1 MDGGKTLKNKKRKR
15 KGESC
20 DAERKGPRKSLKPM
34 KKISRV
40 DGAWRLLLVGLS
52 FFLSAGCVVYS
63 IEQLRR
69 REEGRGKRGVIGD
82 EPTDARVGIPKYKSF
97 SRNLNAFL

>member
-1 MDGGKTLKNKKRKR
+1 
-15 KGESC
+15 
-20 DAERKGPRKSLKPM
+20 M

-52 FFLSAGCVVYS
+52 FFLSAGWGWNCVVYS
-63 IEQLRR
+63 IEQLRT